1 MKKKIKVDQLKIGMF
16 IHDFNCGWMDHPFL
30 SNRAKVN
37 DEKTIKKI
45 IKHGI
50 HEVYIDTDCGLDVD
64 DAPTEEEV
72 HQKIQTEINKV
83 AKPQM
88 DQENTT
94 VVQEE
99 LVKAKEIVTE
109 ATQTVQTLM
118 EEIRM
123 GNQLDLEKAD
133 QVVEK
138 MVGSVFRNK
147 DALAL
152 LGRIK
157 KTDEYTFYHSVS
169 VSVLMISFAKHL
181 GLDAPSIKMIGI
193 GGLLHDIGKMHI
205 SSDILNKPGKLTEE
219 EFSEIMKHAEYSHSI
234 LDQNPGINEISVQVA
249 SQHHERFDGTG
260 YPNGLKG
267 DEISKYGKMAAIVD
281 VYDAITSD
289 RCYRKGMLPAE
300 AMKKL
305 YEWSEHHFDKV
316 FVEHF
321 ISCMGIYP
329 VGTLV
334 SIKHGLLGIVLDPG
348 NKSLLHPTVRVIYN
362 IKKGRHIIPYDVNL
376 SEPFQ
381 GCPEGK
387 IESYESPHKW
397 NIKAEMY
404 L

>member
-334 SIKHGLLGIVLDPG
+334 SIKNGLLGIVLDPG

>member
-281 VYDAITSD
+281 VYDAIPSD

>member
-1 MKKKIKVDQLKIGMF
+1 
-16 IHDFNCGWMDHPFL
+16 
-30 SNRAKVN
+30 
-37 DEKTIKKI
+37 
-45 IKHGI
+45 
-50 HEVYIDTDCGLDVD
+50 
-64 DAPTEEEV
+64 
-72 HQKIQTEINKV
+72 
-83 AKPQM
+83 M